1 MFKSIQEQIIYLYK
15 EKRQPLLLAIDE
27 CQYLNTAILNDLKML
42 MNYEYDSLNCFTL
55 ILCGETH
62 FISTLRRPVHEALR
76 QRITVHYEFQGLS
89 DEEVPAYVRHKISS
103 AGGSTDII
111 NEAAMAALNSMS
123 QHNPRIID
131 NTMSTALAIAMQ
143 EGKTVI
149 DADTILASVNHQ
161 AFS

>member
-1 MFKSIQEQIIYLYK
+1 M
-15 EKRQPLLLAIDE
+15 
-27 CQYLNTAILNDLKML
+27 
-42 MNYEYDSLNCFTL
+42 
-55 ILCGETH
+55 
-62 FISTLRRPVHEALR
+62 
-76 QRITVHYEFQGLS
+76 HYEFQGLS